1 MKKTIGILLILL
13 SVGLNVTFVTV
24 WIAHRMP
31 QLQGYS
37 CHGGESG
44 CPFHIRLGMTDPQR
58 QEFEARLNRFRESSQ
73 PICAEVQRRR
83 LELIDLL
90 AVPTPDRT
98 AIRAKQDA
106 ILEGQRRMQE
116 RVIENLLEMKA
127 TLTPDQQ
134 KKLFDMIRERS
145 DCAGHGPMMMG
156 LGTNMP
162 CRP

>member
-1 MKKTIGILLILL
+1 MKRTIGILLILL
-13 SVGLNVTFVTV
+13 SVGLNVAFVAV

-31 QLQGYS
+31 RH
-37 CHGGESG
+37 HGHFCNGEESS
-44 CPFHIRLGMTDPQR
+44 CPFHIRLGVTDPQR
-58 QEFEARLNRFRESSQ
+58 QEFEARMIRFRESSQ

-83 LELIDLL
+83 FELIDLL

-98 AIRAKQDA
+98 AIRAKQDE
-106 ILEGQRRMQE
+106 ILDGQRRMQE
-116 RVIENLLEMKA
+116 RVIENLLEMKT